1 MFNISRYEEKKTKQF
16 QYSVTNITDRDAGH
30 ALKVERMIEK
40 EERERENEWQGSE
53 GAEMIARSPSSPMQ
67 A

>member
-40 EERERENEWQGSE
+40 EERERGKMNGREVKEQ
-53 GAEMIARSPSSPMQ
+53 R
-67 A
+67 